1 MTRTILVFCVIAPLV
16 VCIRCGSASNGSRQ
30 HNSVGIAA
38 ANSFTSISDAGN
50 DLRIAFLKLKRAY
63 PYRQTVT
70 VIDAENGQTLSSET
84 SVIEYASSNR
94 LRLKAQD
101 KNGKHNEMIIFD
113 DFNYLYLNGKWTK
126 EAWSADEKAKMET
139 EHDRFVSSLSEVEF
153 AGPDTVNGVQCKA
166 YTYRW
171 DLDISVS
178 GKFPRGSGKAWIG
191 VAEGLPRQVD
201 QDLPIDNHLT
211 KSHSVY
217 EYKLRFRIARPKF

>member
-1 MTRTILVFCVIAPLV
+1 MRRTILVLRVTAPLV
-16 VCIRCGSASNGSRQ
+16 VCILFGGTSNGSRQ
-30 HNSVGIAA
+30 NNSVGMAV
-38 ANSFTSISDAGN
+38 ANSFTAIGDAAS

-70 VIDAENGQTLSSET
+70 VTDAENGQALSSET
-84 SVIEYASSNR
+84 SAIEFASSSR
-94 LRLKAQD
+94 LRLKSQD
-101 KNGKHNEMIIFD
+101 KNGKRNEMIIFD
-113 DFNYLYLNGKWTK
+113 NFNYLYLDGKWTK
-126 EAWSADEKAKMET
+126 EAWSSDEKAKMET
-139 EHDRFVSSLSEVEF
+139 EQDKFVSSLNEVEF
-153 AGPDTVNGVQCKA
+153 AGFESVNGVQCKA

-191 VAEGLPRQVD
+191 VADGLPRQVD

-217 EYKLRFRIARPKF
+217 EYKVRFRIARPKL